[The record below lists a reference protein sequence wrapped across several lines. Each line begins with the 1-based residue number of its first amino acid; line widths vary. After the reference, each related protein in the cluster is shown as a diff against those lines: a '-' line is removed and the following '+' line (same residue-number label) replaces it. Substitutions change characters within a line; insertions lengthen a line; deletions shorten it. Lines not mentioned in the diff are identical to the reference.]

1 MTCPTSADRF
11 AQLAPLR
18 TQLLE
23 HPVYAA
29 VGTLPALRLLMRE
42 HVFAVWDFMSLL
54 KRLQREVTCVELPWQ
69 PRRDAEAARFITAI
83 VLGEECDEDGHGGWA
98 SHFELYRQA
107 MSELD
112 ADGSPIDEF
121 LERLRGG
128 QSWESAL
135 ERVNILPSTREFVR
149 TSLQIAQTGQ
159 PHEVAAAFFF
169 GREDVI
175 PDMFTRLVATLQPQ
189 GVRVERLMHY
199 LRRHIELD
207 GDEHGPLSERLLLS
221 LCRGDDRRLEEAQQA
236 ACRALT
242 ARIALWDGVWAA
254 IRSASPPAFAATD
267 FQHVS

>member
-1 MTCPTSADRF
+1 LNCLTSADLF
-11 AQLAPLR
+11 ARLAPLR
-18 TQLLE
+18 TGLLE

-29 VGTLPALRLLMRE
+29 VGDLPALRLLMRE

-69 PRRDAEAARFITAI
+69 PRVDAEAARFITTI
-83 VLGEECDEDGHGGWA
+83 VLGEECDEDGRGGWA

-107 MSELD
+107 MSELE
-112 ADGSPIDEF
+112 ADGGPIDEY
-121 LERLRGG
+121 LERLRSG
-128 QSWESAL
+128 QSWEAAL
-135 ERVNILPSTREFVR
+135 ERTRILPSTREFVR

-175 PDMFTRLVATLQPQ
+175 PDMFTRLADTLEPQ

-221 LCRGDDRRLEEAQQA
+221 LCRGDDRRLDEAHQA
-236 ACRALT
+236 ARRALT
-242 ARIALWDGVWAA
+242 ARIALWDGIYAA
-254 IRSASPPAFAATD
+254 IPS
-267 FQHVS
+267 Q